1 MKLPR
6 WLVIGMLNTSVLSV
20 LAAAGWWWVTWP
32 ERTAQEFFALYREGE
47 FGQARQMLAQP
58 DPDVFRVDE
67 LVYNEGKRAYWRDL
81 HIKGMRRTWLD
92 RVVARQ
98 TFFFFKGEDLLPAIG
113 FEAER
118 GKVSPRS
125 FDWP

>member
-6 WLVIGMLNTSVLSV
+6 WLVIGMLTSSVLAV

-32 ERTAQEFFALYREGE
+32 ERTAREFFALYQDGE
-47 FGQARQMLAQP
+47 YEQARQMLAQT

-67 LVYNEGKRAYWRDL
+67 LEHNETRTFRTGL
-81 HIKGMRRTWLD
+81 HIEGMRRTWLD

-98 TFFFFKGEDLLPAIG
+98 TFRFFQGEDLLPAIG

-125 FDWP
+125 FDSP